1 MAEIDLLDTHPRTVR
16 DYDKRALEKTPEIIQ
31 IAKEF
36 GKDFFDGDRKY
47 GYGGYKYDGRW
58 KTVVKRMKGYYNLS
72 DNASILDIGCA
83 KGFMLHD
90 FKEFMPDCAVAG
102 VDVSTYAIENAMSSV
117 KPLLKVASADSLPY
131 PDKSFDLVVS
141 INSIHNLPISRL
153 KLALKEIQRVSRGNS
168 YITIDA
174 WHNEKERENLYKW
187 VLTAETM
194 MHVDDWK
201 RLFNEVGYT
210 GDYWWFIAD

>member
-1 MAEIDLLDTHPRTVR
+1 MVEINLLDTHPKTVR
-16 DYDKRALEKTPEIIQ
+16 DYNKRSLEKTPDIVRL
-31 IAKEF
+31 AKEF
-36 GKDFFDGDRKY
+36 GKDFFDGDRKC

-58 KTVVKRMKGYYNLS
+58 KTVVKRMKDYYNLPEK
-72 DNASILDIGCA
+72 AAILDIGCA

-90 FKEFMPDCAVAG
+90 FKEFMPNCTVAG
-102 VDVSTYAIENAMSSV
+102 IDVSTYAIENAMSSV
-117 KPLLKVASADSLPY
+117 KPFLKVASADSLPY

-141 INSIHNLPISRL
+141 INSIHNLPINRL
-153 KLALKEIQRVSRGNS
+153 KIALKEIQRVSRGNS

-174 WHNEKERENLYKW
+174 WRNEKERENLFKW

-201 RLFNEVGYT
+201 KLFEGVGYT